1 MGMEVWERRAQSL
14 HIWAFTPRSPET
26 DCAVPQG
33 KVTWQLRSR
42 LRERGLDLGAVGVNL
57 PQMGADEAV
66 GVHGTYCGCDEIP
79 DKSNLRKDFQLMG
92 REESLSFEGIATNR
106 IPVLQHMLPCP
117 RTLGWHK
124 LGPVGY
130 YKEKIERNMKRGKVW
145 ERGSS
150 RRE

>member
-1 MGMEVWERRAQSL
+1 M

-79 DKSNLRKDFQLMG
+79 DKSNLRKDFFFVTHSLRVRSTMVGKAHKQLITQGSEVAGYTTRSRG
-92 REESLSFEGIATNR
+92 RGESVCLLTALSF
-106 IPVLQHMLPCP
+106 
-117 RTLGWHK
+117 
-124 LGPVGY
+124 
-130 YKEKIERNMKRGKVW
+130 YKNIN
-145 ERGSS
+145 
-150 RRE
+150 

>member
-1 MGMEVWERRAQSL
+1 M

-79 DKSNLRKDFQLMG
+79 DKSNLRKDFFFCDSQ
-92 REESLSFEGIATNR
+92 FEGA
-106 IPVLQHMLPCP
+106 VHH
-117 RTLGWHK
+117 GGE
-124 LGPVGY
+124 GPQAADHTGV
-130 YKEKIERNMKRGKVW
+130 
-145 ERGSS
+145 
-150 RRE
+150 